1 MRLPSGPRARAEAVL
16 DSVTRKLERWRD
28 IELPQAEDRV
38 TKAKEWRKLRIDREK
53 AALKQLLERHATKR
67 AIFEKEEANARQRIK
82 REEAAADRKLQL
94 AQNWHDDVTARI
106 AELESMAADALIDVH
121 ATAPDIDEP

>member
-94 AQNWHDDVTARI
+94 AQNCKH
-106 AELESMAADALIDVH
+106 SCH
-121 ATAPDIDEP
+121 PP